1 MNKNNSCSKDD
12 QLIKI
17 NNVKNKLTCSSW
29 KYHNKNTRFDYVI
42 AEKDLTK
49 LYVSMN
55 EGKYNI
61 SNDLFVRI

>member
-1 MNKNNSCSKDD
+1 MNKNNKCGKTD

-42 AEKDLTK
+42 APKDLKT
-49 LYVSMN
+49 LYLR
-55 EGKYNI
+55 YYI
-61 SNDLFVRI
+61 